1 MKKINLLLLLILF
14 TANFFVVKGQ
24 SIIINEIYNSSST
37 DEWVEFLVLQ
47 DGLDLRNWNIHDFS
61 SSGGSQAPLNFTA
74 NALWSSLRKGTV
86 IVVARSENTF
96 AEDLDPSD
104 YTLTVKTNNSLYFTG
119 NPFTIAGSSEAIEI
133 KDASQIHIHGVSWG
147 ANNIN
152 SIVAPKVHLAGPAV
166 SNTSIFFNEDD
177 LTKIGIAANWTMTG
191 AKSLGIGN
199 SVNNLNWI
207 AGLRARSEGSG
218 TVAIAPQIVNGDQ
231 LINLTFNYV
240 RDTQYAITTI
250 KIIFPIE
257 FVWSQNLNGV
267 ATTNFSADKTI
278 SGDTVSFN
286 NVVFS
291 ADSITIKIDSVTPA
305 IFTGYYKFQFLT
317 GSADVLGV
325 VTPLPIITVYGAPIP
340 IAEAKVNDAAGLGLR
355 NGDLVTLRG
364 IVTVGVEFGS
374 PSAMQ
379 DNSGGISVYGSAF
392 SDNVKVGDEVLVTGR
407 LTQFSGL
414 NQIELPIVH
423 SILTS
428 NNQLDPLVVT
438 PTQLSHDG
446 QNGVENYEGLLV
458 RLNGVSVAEI
468 NGSPVTNWAYKNY
481 MLTGSSP
488 SDTVQLRIDN
498 NTTIIG
504 MVAPAGKFDLI
515 GVLSQYKTTAPFI
528 GGYQLM
534 PRIPAD
540 IISNGPIIDK
550 YPEEVEI
557 TSSSIGLNWGTLN
570 PGTSRLRYGKTTS
583 YEMGVISPD
592 DVLVNDHFATV
603 TGLDAATIYNLQA
616 FSVANGDTSFSG
628 NIISSTSSGAE
639 TTGEINVYFNKTVN
653 TDVSSGVNALGNV
666 DFKAKI
672 IQRINNARRSIDLAI
687 YSLSGTVGAD
697 VASALVNAK
706 SRGVKIR
713 VIGEYDNRTT
723 APWSNLQSNGIPV
736 ITDYFGIND
745 GTGLM
750 HNKFYIFDYPGGA
763 ADSIWVVLGSWNAT
777 DPGTTSDRQNLIE
790 FQDVALAGAY
800 QIEFEEMWGS
810 KTLQPNAQNSRFGA
824 RKLNN
829 TPHTFIIGGK
839 HVESYFS
846 PSDRTTS
853 FIAKTLGK
861 AKKSINAAILSFT
874 RRELSDSIVSLHK
887 RGGETRIL
895 VDNNTDTGN
904 QFSYL
909 QSNGVDVL
917 LKGGTGLLHH
927 KYAVIDAYPGEISY
941 LVTGSH
947 NWSSSAENSND
958 ENTVIIQDGL
968 IANLYL
974 QEFTARYY
982 EAGGKDSIT
991 IVNVENIDNMPSEYA
1006 LDQNYPNPFNPST
1019 TIQYSLKESGNVDLS
1034 VYNTLGQKVLS
1045 LVNEHQN
1052 VGSRSVKF
1060 DASHLASGIYIYRI
1074 KANNFM
1080 ASKKLLLLK

>member
-1 MKKINLLLLLILF
+1 MKKISLLLLFILF
-14 TANFFVVKGQ
+14 TIGFRSAEGQ
-24 SIIINEIYNSSST
+24 SIVINEIYNSSST
-37 DEWVEFLVLQ
+37 DEWIEFLVLQ
-47 DGLDLRNWNIHDFS
+47 DGLDLRNWNIRDF
-61 SSGGSQAPLNFTA
+61 SSGGSAQTPLNFNT
-74 NALWSSLRKGTV
+74 NDLWSSLRKGTV
-86 IVVARSENTF
+86 IVVARPENTF
-96 AEDLDPSD
+96 AEDTDPSD
-104 YTLTVKTNNSLYFTG
+104 YTLTIKTNNSLFFTG
-119 NPFTIAGSSEAIEI
+119 NPFVIAGSSEAVEI
-133 KDASQIHIHGVSWG
+133 RDAAQVHIHGVSWG
-147 ANNIN
+147 ATNAG

-166 SNTSIFFNEDD
+166 SSTSVFFNEDD
-177 LTKIGIAANWTMTG
+177 LTKIAVTSNWTMSG
-191 AKSLGIGN
+191 VKSMSIGN
-199 SVNNLNWI
+199 TVNNLNWI
-207 AGLRARSEGSG
+207 ASLRARSEGSG
-218 TVAIAPQIVNGDQ
+218 TVAISPLTVGGDSI
-231 LINLTFNYV
+231 INLNFKYV
-240 RDTQYAITTI
+240 KDSKYSINTI
-250 KIIFPIE
+250 KIIFPIA
-257 FVWSQNLNGV
+257 FNWSKNLSDI
-267 ATTNFSADKTI
+267 TTSNFSAEKNI
-278 SGDTVSFN
+278 SGDTISFT
-286 NVVFS
+286 NVVFTS
-291 ADSITIKIDSVTPA
+291 DSIEITIANATSP

-317 GSADVLGV
+317 GSDNVLGV
-325 VTPLPIITVYGAPIP
+325 VTPLPIITVNGAPIP
-340 IAEAKVNDAAGLGLR
+340 ISEAKINDAAGLGLR

-414 NQIELPIVH
+414 NQIELPIVNAII
-423 SILTS
+423 STGNIIE
-428 NNQLDPLVVT
+428 PLVVT
-438 PTQLSHDG
+438 PSQLSHDG
-446 QNGVENYEGLLV
+446 QNGIENYEGLLV
-458 RLNGVSVAEI
+458 RLNGVSVAEM

-488 SDTVQLRIDN
+488 ADTVQVRVDN
-498 NTTIIG
+498 NTTVIG
-504 MVAPAGKFDLI
+504 LVAPAGKFDII
-515 GVLSQYKTTAPFI
+515 GILSQYKSSAPFI

-550 YPEEVEI
+550 YPEEVNLSA
-557 TSSSIGLNWGTLN
+557 TSISLSWGTVN
-570 PGTSRLRYGKTTS
+570 PGTSALRYGKTTN
-583 YEMGVISPD
+583 YELGIVSD
-592 DVLVNDHFATV
+592 DNLKADHLLAV

-628 NIISSTSSGAE
+628 NIISSTSSGAQ
-639 TTGEINVYFNKTVN
+639 TTGQINVYFNKSVN
-653 TDVSSGVNALGNV
+653 TEVSSGVNAQGNV

-672 IQRINNARRSIDLAI
+672 IQRINNAKRSIDMAI

-697 VASALVNAK
+697 IATALINAK
-706 SRGVKIR
+706 NRGVKIR
-713 VIGEYDNRTT
+713 VIGEYDNTT
-723 APWSNLQSNGIPV
+723 APWTTLQNNGITV
-736 ITDYFGIND
+736 IKDRYGIND

-750 HNKFYIFDYPGGA
+750 HNKFYVIDYRGGA
-763 ADSIWVVLGSWNAT
+763 ADSVWVITGSWNAT
-777 DPGTTSDRQNLIE
+777 DPGTNEDRQNVIE

-810 KTLQPNAQNSRFGA
+810 STEQPNAQNSRFGA

-861 AKKSINAAILSFT
+861 AKKSINAAVLSFT
-874 RRELSDSIVSLHK
+874 RREIADSIISLHK
-887 RGGETRIL
+887 RGGKTRII

-909 QSNGVDVL
+909 QSNGVDVM
-917 LKGGTGLLHH
+917 LKGGSGLLHH
-927 KYAVIDAYPGEISY
+927 KYAIVDAYNSEIPY

-958 ENTVIIQDGL
+958 ENTVIIQDDL

-991 IVNVENIDNMPSEYA
+991 IVNIENDKTIPSEYS
-1006 LDQNYPNPFNPST
+1006 LQQNYPNPFNPST
-1019 TIQYSLKESGNVDLS
+1019 TIQYSLRETGNVELS
-1034 VYNTLGQKVLS
+1034 IYNTLGQKVLS

-1052 VGSRSVKF
+1052 VGSHSVKF

-1074 KANNFM
+1074 KAHNFI